1 MHSTEGSNIR
11 KGYKQGIDQQI
22 FCLCG
27 CNKRFQ
33 KFETTFSL
41 NLLQHFQFVMHLFLL
56 WNFHANL
63 RIPISSDC
71 IQTDYSRKNFSIEL
85 KTVLYA

>member
-1 MHSTEGSNIR
+1 
-11 KGYKQGIDQQI
+11 
-22 FCLCG
+22 
-27 CNKRFQ
+27 
-33 KFETTFSL
+33 
-41 NLLQHFQFVMHLFLL
+41 MHLFLL

-85 KTVLYA
+85 KTVLYAWYCKQYSENNFVHKMQYLGKSDSHK